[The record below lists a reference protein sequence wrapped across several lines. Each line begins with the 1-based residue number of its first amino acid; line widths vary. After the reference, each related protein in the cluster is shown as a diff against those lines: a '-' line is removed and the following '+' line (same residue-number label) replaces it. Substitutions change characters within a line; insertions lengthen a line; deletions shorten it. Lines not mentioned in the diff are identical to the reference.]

1 MAAKL
6 GLNVEFIAGDW
17 RHGADPQA
25 IEKRLRADADK
36 RIKAVCV
43 VHNETSTGVTSRI
56 AEVRRAIDAA
66 QHPALFMVDTISSLA
81 SMDYR
86 HDEWGVD
93 VTVAG
98 SQKGLML
105 PPGLSF
111 NCISPKALTASK
123 AARLPRSYWAWD
135 EMTANGKNGYFPYT
149 PATNL
154 LYGLAEALKMLD
166 EEGLDAVFARH
177 QRHAE
182 AARRAV
188 RAWGLEVYALDPRE
202 YSASLTG
209 VLMPAGHDADRLR
222 KVILDAF
229 ELSLGTGLTKP
240 VEIVVAAGAGGASDQ
255 MARMMQA
262 AVQKNGLMKQPMVVS
277 LKGGAS
283 GAEALMYMKSSAGD
297 PNKVLIAYSLIYML
311 PLSAKIPFNWREL
324 SPVSLIALDQFVLWD
339 NTTLPH
345 ANVKDFIAAAKAANP
360 PFKMGGTGSK
370 REDHVLTV
378 FIEKKTGAKFAYLP
392 YKSGGEAATQLVGN
406 HTQSNVNNPSENLE
420 VWRAGQVRALCVF
433 DKERIGYKTKVTD
446 KQSWNDIPTCKE
458 EGLDVQYLML
468 RAMFLPGKVTPE
480 QAAFYVDLFKKV
492 TQTAEYKDYMEKQAL
507 KPIFL
512 TGSDMLKFLE
522 EDDTLNKN
530 LMTEAGFVA
539 N

>member
-1 MAAKL
+1 MRAH
-6 GLNVEFIAGDW
+6 GLIAG
-17 RHGADPQA
+17 
-25 IEKRLRADADK
+25 L
-36 RIKAVCV
+36 V
-43 VHNETSTGVTSRI
+43 
-56 AEVRRAIDAA
+56 
-66 QHPALFMVDTISSLA
+66 
-81 SMDYR
+81 
-86 HDEWGVD
+86 
-93 VTVAG
+93 
-98 SQKGLML
+98 GL
-105 PPGLSF
+105 
-111 NCISPKALTASK
+111 ALTGSA
-123 AARLPRSYWAWD
+123 LAW
-135 EMTANGKNGYFPYT
+135 EP
-149 PATNL
+149 
-154 LYGLAEALKMLD
+154 
-166 EEGLDAVFARH
+166 
-177 QRHAE
+177 
-182 AARRAV
+182 
-188 RAWGLEVYALDPRE
+188 
-202 YSASLTG
+202 
-209 VLMPAGHDADRLR
+209 
-222 KVILDAF
+222 
-229 ELSLGTGLTKP
+229 TKP

-262 AVQKNGLMKQPMVVS
+262 AIQKNKLMKEPMVVS

-324 SPVSLIALDQFVLWD
+324 TPVSVIALDQFILRD
-339 NTTLPH
+339 NTTMPQ
-345 ANVKDFIAAAKAANP
+345 ATVKDFIAAAKSANP

-433 DKERIGYKTKVTD
+433 DKERIQYKSKVTD
-446 KQSWNDIPTCKE
+446 KQSWNDVPTCKE

-480 QAAFYVDLFKKV
+480 QTAFYVDLFRKV
-492 TQTAEYKDYMEKQAL
+492 SQTAEYKDYMEKQAL
-507 KPIFL
+507 KPVFL
-512 TGSDMLKFLE
+512 TGNDMLKFLE

-539 N
+539 K